1 LTQLIAEPPVS
12 SVGAGFVAFLAL
24 SLAAIVTARES
35 AALGWPLVE
44 VGALFALCGIGCV
57 TALLLEFPALVRW
70 LR

>member
-1 LTQLIAEPPVS
+1 
-12 SVGAGFVAFLAL
+12 VAFLCL
-24 SLAAIVTARES
+24 SVAATTAARES